1 MSSID
6 SSSPA
11 SVPLRCASVR
21 TRCRLRLLRIS
32 LAQCPMARRVFAAA
46 LSSTREIY
54 IIVYILKNIL
64 KIILKILYTENWVNA
79 FVLAFAQK

>member
-64 KIILKILYTENWVNA
+64 KILYTENWVNA